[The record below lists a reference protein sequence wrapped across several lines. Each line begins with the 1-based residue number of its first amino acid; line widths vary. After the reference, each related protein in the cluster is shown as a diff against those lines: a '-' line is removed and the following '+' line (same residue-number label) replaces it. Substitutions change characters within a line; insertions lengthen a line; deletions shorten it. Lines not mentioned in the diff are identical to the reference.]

1 MIVYQ
6 GERIVLD
13 FTVVDTTTGDPL
25 VLTGS
30 TIHAALFSKTGTL
43 YKASSADGYDANGYG
58 IEITD
63 VSLGEVTFIIPEY
76 ATRTLVEGRAY
87 YYQIWRSAT
96 DTNEALCAPELVYVK
111 KSLFGL

>member
-13 FTVVDTTTGDPL
+13 ITVLNNNTGDPL

-30 TIHAALFSKTGTL
+30 TIHAALFSPQGVI
-43 YKASSADGYDANGYG
+43 YKSSSEDGYDDFGYG

-63 VSLGEVTFIIPEY
+63 AGAGEVSWVIPEY
-76 ATRTLVEGRAY
+76 ATRTLAEGRAY
-87 YYQIWRSAT
+87 YYQFWRSAT
-96 DTNEALCAPELVYVK
+96 DTNEALCEPELVYVK